1 MNEDQVLVPPEVRD
15 GLDALLHAGE
25 LHPQDRTATIQTAR
39 EHELDATVK
48 WLRKVDDDVYE
59 NAARG
64 EFTAGDESE

>member
-25 LHPQDRTATIQTAR
+25 LDPDDRRSAIETAD
-39 EHELDATVK
+39 EHDLDATVK
-48 WLRKVDDDVYE
+48 WLRQVDDAVYA

-64 EFTAGDESE
+64 EFVAGDET